1 MRYGIP
7 YKGSKNQIAEWVY
20 SHFPKAT
27 NFYDL
32 FAGGCAITQV
42 ARMKS
47 EYSNYFCNDIDG
59 DGIRLFLDAIHGK
72 FQNEKRW
79 ISREDFFRLK
89 DSEPY
94 IKYCWSFGNN
104 GRDYLY
110 SKEIEPYKKAW
121 HYAIFFHDYSLA
133 KDLGLDLT
141 SIEPIQSIYNRYI
154 ATKRLTEN
162 LVSENISR
170 QISFERQQQLE
181 ALNRL
186 QFLQFLQ
193 SLQSLQSLQL
203 SNRDYEDV
211 KIYKDS
217 VVFCDIPY
225 SDTNAYG
232 SKNINTFDYERF
244 YDWCKRQQEFVF
256 ICEYKMPSDFICI
269 DKIKKRSLVCAD
281 ASKCTDREEKIFIP
295 KHQEEMYKEWKL
307 KEGGFLFYE

>member
-1 MRYGIP
+1 MRYGVP
-7 YKGSKNQIAEWVY
+7 YKGSKNSIAEWVY
-20 SHFPKAT
+20 SHFPKRN

-32 FAGGCAITQV
+32 FAGGCAILQV
-42 ARMKS
+42 ALMRQ
-47 EYSNYFCNDIDG
+47 EYKNYFANDIDD
-59 DGIRLFLDAIHGK
+59 DGIKLFMQGIKGNFNH
-72 FQNEKRW
+72 EERW
-79 ISREDFFRLK
+79 ISRSDFFKLK
-89 DSEPY
+89 DIEPY

-121 HYAIFFHDYSLA
+121 HYAVFENDFSFA
-133 KDLGLDLT
+133 KRLNIDL
-141 SIEPIQSIYNRYI
+141 EPIKELSDIHRKYLI
-154 ATKRLTEN
+154 SKKIIESVKKKKDCSG
-162 LVSENISR
+162 LV
-170 QISFERQQQLE
+170 RQQQLE
-181 ALNRL
+181 ALNR
-186 QFLQFLQ
+186 LQ

-203 SNRDYEDV
+203 SNRDYDNV

-232 SKNINTFDYERF
+232 KKNINTFDYERF

-269 DKIKKRSLVCAD
+269 DSIKKTVLMDSGGNKKAY
-281 ASKCTDREEKIFIP
+281 EKIFIP

-307 KEGGFLFYE
+307 KEGGFLFYV

>member
-1 MRYGIP
+1 MRYGVP

-32 FAGGCAITQV
+32 FAGGCAITQI
-42 ARMKS
+42 ALMKS
-47 EYSNYFCNDIDG
+47 EYKNYFCNDIDG

-79 ISREDFFRLK
+79 ISRENFFRLK
-89 DSEPY
+89 DKEPY
-94 IKYCWSFGNN
+94 VRYCWSFGNN

-121 HYAIFFHDYSLA
+121 HYAVFENDFSFA
-133 KDLGLDLT
+133 KKLNIDL
-141 SIEPIQSIYNRYI
+141 EPIKELSDIHRKYLISKKIIESVKKKKDCNG
-154 ATKRLTEN
+154 
-162 LVSENISR
+162 LV
-170 QISFERQQQLE
+170 RQQQLE
-181 ALNRL
+181 ALNR
-186 QFLQFLQ
+186 LQFLQ

-256 ICEYKMPSDFICI
+256 ICEYKMPDDFICI
-269 DKIKKRSLVCAD
+269 DKIKKRSLMCAD

-307 KEGGFLFYE
+307 KEGGFLFYV

>member
-7 YKGSKNQIAEWVY
+7 YKGSKNSIAEWVY
-20 SHFPKAT
+20 SHFPKRT

-32 FAGGCAITQV
+32 FAGGCAILQV
-42 ARMKS
+42 ALMRQ
-47 EYSNYFCNDIDG
+47 EYKNYFANDIDN
-59 DGIRLFLDAIHGK
+59 DGIKLFMQGIKGDFNH
-72 FQNEKRW
+72 EERW
-79 ISREDFFRLK
+79 ISRSDFFKLK
-89 DSEPY
+89 DTEPY

-121 HYAIFFHDYSLA
+121 HYAVYFNDFSLA
-133 KDLGLDLT
+133 EKLNVDL
-141 SIEPIQSIYNRYI
+141 
-154 ATKRLTEN
+154 
-162 LVSENISR
+162 
-170 QISFERQQQLE
+170 QQLKDINDIRE
-181 ALNRL
+181 KYISSKKIIKNCVKRQSDGHRNSIAELRQMESLSRLQSLNR
-186 QFLQFLQ
+186 LQ

-244 YDWCKRQQEFVF
+244 YDWCKKQQEFVF

-269 DKIKKRSLVCAD
+269 DSIKKTVLMDSGGNKKAY
-281 ASKCTDREEKIFIP
+281 EKIFIS